1 MHADIHLMLHSEH
14 STELRRQAD
23 EDRRAVAVAHAA
35 LALRVASSGE
45 PDPASHALRARLG
58 WTMVEWGLRLASRPP
73 GREIPL
79 A

>member
-23 EDRRAVAVAHAA
+23 EDRRAVAVSRAA
-35 LALRVASSGE
+35 LAPRAASPGE
-45 PDPASHALRARLG
+45 PDLASHDLRARLG
-58 WTMVEWGLRLASRPP
+58 WTMVELGLRLASRPP
-73 GREIPL
+73 AREIPL